1 MERVDLSQKEKILK
15 PENFLQDPLK
25 PRESS
30 GFRVSYTDIPSAWNH
45 EPPQLSVLQVTV
57 KK

>member
-1 MERVDLSQKEKILK
+1 VLFRSTLN

-25 PRESS
+25 PRESA
-30 GFRVSYTDIPSAWNH
+30 GFRVSYTGIPSSWNH
-45 EPPQLSVLQVTV
+45 QPPQLSVLQVTV